1 MVSLAFLVRVVG
13 AKSSHSKSWC
23 TSSSPVCTF
32 YGMCLPG
39 NGHSSDDSDS
49 QNYDDDDDDDDP
61 RDYSA
66 AKMTAEQQPPR

>member
-1 MVSLAFLVRVVG
+1 
-13 AKSSHSKSWC
+13 
-23 TSSSPVCTF
+23 
-32 YGMCLPG
+32 MCLPG